1 MSHDDDDDDDDVL
14 VPESE
19 IWPFV
24 AACLLMVRG
33 QLAKPTEEERAGRS
47 LHEWAVEHLGEN
59 SPVWRA
65 AIREVIA
72 MDADER
78 GTYVMAAHGDYDA

>member
-1 MSHDDDDDDDDVL
+1 MSHDDDDDDDVL

-24 AACLLMVRG
+24 AACLLMVRVS
-33 QLAKPTEEERAGRS
+33 ASPVDPAGRS
-47 LHEWAVEHLGEN
+47 LHEWAVDQLGEN
-59 SPVWRA
+59 SLVWRA

-72 MDADER
+72 MDPDQR